1 MAARSEDPSIDEIA
15 MHIASAVISNPRDS
29 SDFERRAG
37 RRGISIEA
45 YIAERSYDVA
55 EALIDEGDKH

>member
-1 MAARSEDPSIDEIA
+1 MAQRPDVHEVA
-15 MHIASAVISNPRDS
+15 MHIAAAVISNPRDS

-45 YIAERSYDVA
+45 YIAERSYIMA
-55 EALIDEGDKH
+55 QALIDEGDKH